1 MPSIVDHFEI
11 LGMERQLDFSSETLR
26 MHYDERCQEAH
37 PDAGGT
43 TSDFDAVTEA
53 HKCLASPSRRLRHW
67 LELSGF
73 AVVEDGSLP
82 PAVEER
88 FEKISTL
95 LRVAGAIAERHREAR
110 STLVRSVA
118 EAEGIALQPQVAEAR
133 GELENSIAEIV
144 SGFRQLD
151 EGDPEESREK
161 AVEAAR
167 CLSFLEKWEAQLRAA
182 WAQAGC
188 W

>member
-1 MPSIVDHFEI
+1 MPSDVDHFET
-11 LGMERQLDFSSETLR
+11 LGMEKRLDFSIETLR
-26 MHYDERCQEAH
+26 RHYDERCQEAH

-43 TSDFDAVTEA
+43 TGDFDAVTEA
-53 HKCLASPSRRLRHW
+53 HKCLASPARRLRHW
-67 LELSGF
+67 LELSGC

-95 LRVAGAIAERHREAR
+95 LRGASDIAERHREAR

-118 EAEGIALQPQVAEAR
+118 EAEGIALQSQVAEAR
-133 GELENSIAEIV
+133 GELENAIAKIV
-144 SGFRQLD
+144 AGFKQLD
-151 EGDPEESREK
+151 EGDPDESR
-161 AVEAAR
+161 ARAIEAAR
-167 CLSFLEKWEAQLRAA
+167 CLSFLEKWEVQLRAA

>member
-26 MHYDERCQEAH
+26 RHYDERCQEAH

-88 FEKISTL
+88 FEKIST
-95 LRVAGAIAERHREAR
+95 
-110 STLVRSVA
+110 
-118 EAEGIALQPQVAEAR
+118 
-133 GELENSIAEIV
+133 
-144 SGFRQLD
+144 
-151 EGDPEESREK
+151 
-161 AVEAAR
+161 
-167 CLSFLEKWEAQLRAA
+167 
-182 WAQAGC
+182 
-188 W
+188 